1 MNDTVK
7 SEDATEID
15 RELKDLLRDQQE
27 RQTRMRHVQEFLTTP
42 AFLDLADMS
51 LEVSDDPETLLER
64 RRDLDY
70 RIKVMRAILKL
81 MEDER
86 SVLDRVESAAGTPNP
101 DLPDDR

>member
-1 MNDTVK
+1 MNDAAK
-7 SEDATEID
+7 SEDATTID
-15 RELKDLLRDQQE
+15 RDLQDLLRDQQE

-51 LEVSDDPETLLER
+51 LEVSDDPETLQER

-86 SVLDRVESAAGTPNP
+86 SALDRVESVQEPASPS
-101 DLPDDR
+101 DR